1 VLTRLLIR
9 RGPRWRPTLWLLTTT
24 VSLAACGGGDPFR
37 VQASF
42 PNAERRFEL
51 YGLSGPSRL
60 PAALDLY
67 AERVVIPEV
76 IGQSANFEL
85 AFDIDGQGRVTV
97 LPTRLVAIPPAA
109 PPTIEIQVVSGSFD
123 ALSRAPT
130 SGYVRDSSRTLAV
143 GQVLAFSLPTS
154 SQCTFQEP
162 YYGKLVVDSVFQAT
176 RRIVLRTLVNRN
188 CGYRALTVGLPT
200 D

>member
-1 VLTRLLIR
+1 MPLLATVLFVA
-9 RGPRWRPTLWLLTTT
+9 G
-24 VSLAACGGGDPFR
+24 CGGGDPFR
-37 VQASF
+37 LQASF

-60 PAALDLY
+60 PAALDLFS
-67 AERVVIPEV
+67 ERVVIPEV

-85 AFDIDGQGRVTV
+85 AFDIDSRGGVTV
-97 LPTRLVAIPPAA
+97 LPARLVAVPPSA
-109 PPTIEIQVVSGSFD
+109 PPVIELQVVSGTFD
-123 ALSRAPT
+123 ALTRAPT

-154 SQCTFQEP
+154 PTQCTFSEP
-162 YYGKLVVDSVFQAT
+162 FYGKLVVDSVFVAT